1 MTLRSTRL
9 TLVAVIAAWALLT
22 APSAQAASSVRAE
35 SAFADRFN
43 EKASDEPTVTERV
56 RELPLREAD
65 EVLWLARCL
74 YSETQKPREQRLV
87 AWVVRNRV
95 ETEFRGKTYREV
107 VLNPAQFSAFNR
119 PSPRRRYI
127 LNLDLESPSAAWKQA
142 LDIAYEVYAADP
154 DDRPFPITTRHF
166 YSPISMS
173 TGSPPHW
180 TRDHEP
186 IPASR
191 LGIDSAR
198 FQFYDGIDRSEDQL
212 AARVDRRSIGPA
224 VEAREA
230 RNSGTSALR
239 TLRRLR
245 KKMRDR
251 MNDVQI
257 RRPKRPSVDRPEMEG
272 GLESPKLEP
281 EP

>member
-1 MTLRSTRL
+1 M
-9 TLVAVIAAWALLT
+9 LVAGFAAWFFL
-22 APSAQAASSVRAE
+22 APAPTEAAAANPGSNSADGTFE
-35 SAFADRFN
+35 S
-43 EKASDEPTVTERV
+43 ASDERPVTERV

-142 LDIAYEVYAADP
+142 LDVAYEVYTAEP
-154 DDRPFPITTRHF
+154 DERPFPITTRHF

-173 TGSPPHW
+173 TGRPPHW
-180 TRDHEP
+180 TRNHDP
-186 IPASR
+186 IPAQR
-191 LGIDSAR
+191 LGIDSTR
-198 FQFYDGIDRSEDQL
+198 FRFYDGIDRSEDQL
-212 AARVDRRSIGPA
+212 AARVDRPSNGTA
-224 VEAREA
+224 DASRET
-230 RNSGTSALR
+230 RRSGTSALR
-239 TLRRLR
+239 KLQRLR
-245 KKMRDR
+245 ESMRDK

-257 RRPKRPSVDRPEMEG
+257 RRPRRPSVDRPEMEQS
-272 GLESPKLEP
+272 LESPRLEP
-281 EP
+281 GL